1 MEKAVGNILV
11 RAARVSALAIVLAAA
26 SLPAAAQLEIGGK
39 PFDNSSAAAPTP
51 ATTTATQS
59 NNLTAMVQRDLTTLG
74 YAPGAVTGEMNV
86 TTAVAISKFQA
97 ENELEVTGEVS
108 PQLAGILSAKVGA
121 TSGGTTGTTVA
132 ASATNG
138 NQAPAEATHC
148 AQGQPDPEAQERA
161 RETGRLARAGG
172 RLLSRLGRHEAAQ
185 EVNQAVGTAGD
196 LAEIADAA
204 GDLVS
209 DCDP

>member
-1 MEKAVGNILV
+1 MGKHSV
-11 RAARVSALAIVLAAA
+11 RAACVAAFSIVLATAA
-26 SLPAAAQLEIGGK
+26 LPAAAQLEIGGK
-39 PFDNSSAAAPTP
+39 PFESDSAAAPAP
-51 ATTTATQS
+51 APQS
-59 NNLTAMVQRDLTTLG
+59 DNLTAMIQRDLATLG

-97 ENELEVTGEVS
+97 ENSLDVTGEVS
-108 PQLAGILSAKVGA
+108 PQLAGILAAKVGA
-121 TSGGTTGTTVA
+121 TSGGTTA
-132 ASATNG
+132 AAPASNG
-138 NQAPAEATHC
+138 SQAPAGATHC
-148 AQGQPDPEAQERA
+148 VQGQPDPETQERA

-204 GDLVS
+204 GDLIS